1 MSESLSPSDW
11 HAQGVTYFR
20 AGQLEQAKQAF
31 ESAWS
36 GAQSAND
43 KRSSAEAANDLGV
56 TLQKLKRRDQAKRQF
71 ETAVAL
77 FTELGDEQ
85 RRAQSLGNLGT
96 LLGDMRQHR
105 EAEARL
111 EQAAGLFHHAGD
123 LRSEALTLKW
133 LSRVHMQHG
142 DIFGAILAYE
152 RALARLEPLPLSQK
166 LLRRLLQIPLR
177 MIAR

>member
-1 MSESLSPSDW
+1 MSNSPASPDY
-11 HAQGVTYFR
+11 HAQGLTYFR
-20 AGQLEQAKQAF
+20 AGQFDQARKAF

-36 GAQSAND
+36 EAQRAND

-56 TLQKLKRRDQAKRQF
+56 TLQKLKAREPARRQF

-77 FTELGDEQ
+77 FTEVGDEQ
-85 RRAQSLGNLGT
+85 RRAQALGNLGT
-96 LLGDMRQHR
+96 LLGEMRKHR

-123 LRSEALTLKW
+123 LQSESLTLKW
-133 LSRVHMQHG
+133 LSRLHMQRG
-142 DIFGAILAYE
+142 DVFGAILAYE
-152 RALARLEPLPLSQK
+152 RALARLEPLPLGQR

-177 MIAR
+177 MLAH